1 MVAAASTSE
10 RSIEA
15 KPSDSVTSGSVTK
28 KIAWLMMAVQGWP

>member
-28 KIAWLMMAVQGWP
+28 KMAWLIAAVHGAP